1 MGGGAQRKGETA
13 LVRADDEMS
22 ASVLMETTTSG
33 ATPGRVVNNEADGL
47 LDELRA
53 WFLLRAEAA
62 RWVYTSVLR

>member
-1 MGGGAQRKGETA
+1 
-13 LVRADDEMS
+13 MS

-33 ATPGRVVNNEADGL
+33 ATRGRVVNNEADGL